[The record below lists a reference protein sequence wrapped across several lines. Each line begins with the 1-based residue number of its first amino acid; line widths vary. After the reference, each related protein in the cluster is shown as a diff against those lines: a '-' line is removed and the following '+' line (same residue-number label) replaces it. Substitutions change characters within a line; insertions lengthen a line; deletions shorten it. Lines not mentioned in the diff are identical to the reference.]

1 MSDTFIKG
9 LQRATAR
16 KKLQQQTGRAV
27 ATTDLAK
34 QQTAT
39 LPVKPFARF
48 DEILYQATI
57 ISKMISLINKRKG
70 ATQ

>member
-27 ATTDLAK
+27 ATTDLTK

-39 LPVKPFARF
+39 LAVKPFAQY
-48 DEILYQATI
+48 DELLYQSTI
-57 ISKMISLINKRKG
+57 ITKMIKLIHNRKG
-70 ATQ
+70 AKQ